1 MSVARPSAEL
11 FDKLPPQNLEAEKGV
26 LGSLLVLNE
35 AIDEVADRL
44 HPSHFYSDANQRIYA
59 AIHRLYESGI
69 RGIDAVTLAEELDR
83 RDELETV
90 GGAVYLGE
98 ILDAVPNAA
107 HVRYYAD
114 IVRDKYVQRSLI
126 YACTE
131 ILRASF
137 DASQDTDQLL
147 QTAEQSIFRILEQK
161 EETAK
166 FDMGSILI
174 DAWDRINQRLS
185 IEGSISGLQTGFADI
200 DAKTN
205 GFQNAELI
213 ILAARPSMGK
223 TALIC
228 NWADG
233 IAEHTGRGVLI
244 FSLEQTRVDLAERFL
259 CIRAKVDGHKLRAG
273 DLQEDERHH
282 LMEVTQKLSEVPIF
296 IDDSPG
302 RTISQIAAISRRMK
316 RQHDLGLIV
325 IDYLQLVE
333 PEDRRVP
340 REQQIAIITR
350 RLKNIAK
357 EMDIPVIALAQ
368 LNRGVELREE
378 KRPRLADLRESGAIE
393 QDADLVLFLHR
404 PDQYDPSDQPGLAEL
419 LIAKHRSGPTGIV
432 KLTWRKEYMRFE
444 SHSGAGE
451 PPGGYIPDDGGSY

>member
-1 MSVARPSAEL
+1 MSIARPSAEL

-26 LGSLLVLNE
+26 LGSLLLLNE
-35 AIDEVADRL
+35 VIDEVADRL

-302 RTISQIAAISRRMK
+302 RTMSQIAAISRRMK

-432 KLTWRKEYMRFE
+432 KLTWRKEFMRFE

-451 PPGGYIPDDGGSY
+451 PPGGYIPDDGGGF

>member
-1 MSVARPSAEL
+1 
-11 FDKLPPQNLEAEKGV
+11 
-26 LGSLLVLNE
+26 
-35 AIDEVADRL
+35 
-44 HPSHFYSDANQRIYA
+44 
-59 AIHRLYESGI
+59 
-69 RGIDAVTLAEELDR
+69 
-83 RDELETV
+83 
-90 GGAVYLGE
+90 
-98 ILDAVPNAA
+98 
-107 HVRYYAD
+107 
-114 IVRDKYVQRSLI
+114 
-126 YACTE
+126 
-131 ILRASF
+131 
-137 DASQDTDQLL
+137 
-147 QTAEQSIFRILEQK
+147 
-161 EETAK
+161 
-166 FDMGSILI
+166 
-174 DAWDRINQRLS
+174 
-185 IEGSISGLQTGFADI
+185 
-200 DAKTN
+200 
-205 GFQNAELI
+205 
-213 ILAARPSMGK
+213 MGK

-233 IAEHTGRGVLI
+233 VAEHTGRGVLI
-244 FSLEQTRVDLAERFL
+244 FSLEQSRVDLAERFL

-273 DLQEDERHH
+273 DLKEDERHH

-302 RTISQIAAISRRMK
+302 RTITQIAAISRRMK

-350 RLKNIAK
+350 RLKGIAK

-393 QDADLVLFLHR
+393 QDADLVMFLHR

-444 SHSGAGE
+444 THSGAGE
-451 PPGGYIPDDGGSY
+451 PPGGYIPDDGGGF